1 MPLIDIQTNLKSLT
15 YGDFGSSDPLVTK
28 DINNPP
34 NLKGIALEGA
44 KRVDDLQ
51 RISKLLTSTPAAL
64 KFVANQ
70 AMLNVVE
77 QNILSAN
84 REKTGA
90 GKVLRGLGGTAKM
103 LASTLAQVPVSGTGL
118 HFVEGFS
125 GKLGYLKGVRGH
137 IEYKNNRRQD
147 GQITTQGVIEKTGDF
162 EANNST
168 LVLEYFSES
177 QTPGAKSRAFATT
190 EGLEYENS
198 PKEEK
203 GTWETRGEGSY
214 YSGETSPKTNTNSAN
229 LTLSGVGFN
238 DADKTKPYDSITA
251 AVPIVYSLGEDVP
264 DNKENDDLIKFNF
277 KIISPGTTQNAQP
290 QVTIL
295 KFRAFLDSFGD
306 DYSANWNSFKYIGR
320 AEDFYTYSGFGRQIS
335 FSFKVAALSKN
346 EIQPIYDKLNLLA
359 GSLAPTYVG
368 SSYMRGNFVGVT
380 IGDYLINQTGF
391 FSSIGLSWN
400 NGYQFGPNAEGAGGE
415 LPQILDVNCSFTP
428 IHKFNTTYGGQYINN
443 VGNTLES
450 PQPVGSATRIVKSN
464 EALKALQIL

>member
-15 YGDFGSSDPLVTK
+15 YGDFGSSDPLVIK

-51 RISKLLTSTPAAL
+51 RISKLLTNTPAAL

-70 AMLNVVE
+70 GMLNVVE

-168 LVLEYFSES
+168 LVLEYFSTKK
-177 QTPGAKSRAFATT
+177 TPGAKSRALATT

-214 YSGETSPKTNTNSAN
+214 HSLAKDFPKTNTNSAN

-251 AVPIVYSLGEDVP
+251 AVPIVS
-264 DNKENDDLIKFNF
+264 
-277 KIISPGTTQNAQP
+277 
-290 QVTIL
+290 
-295 KFRAFLDSFGD
+295 
-306 DYSANWNSFKYIGR
+306 
-320 AEDFYTYSGFGRQIS
+320 
-335 FSFKVAALSKN
+335 
-346 EIQPIYDKLNLLA
+346 
-359 GSLAPTYVG
+359 
-368 SSYMRGNFVGVT
+368 
-380 IGDYLINQTGF
+380 
-391 FSSIGLSWN
+391 
-400 NGYQFGPNAEGAGGE
+400 
-415 LPQILDVNCSFTP
+415 
-428 IHKFNTTYGGQYINN
+428 
-443 VGNTLES
+443 
-450 PQPVGSATRIVKSN
+450 
-464 EALKALQIL
+464 

>member
-214 YSGETSPKTNTNSAN
+214 YSGETSPKTNTKSAN

-238 DADKTKPYDSITA
+238 ENNVSNDAAFDSITFSY
-251 AVPIVYSLGEDVP
+251 PKVYPLGESEPLSD
-264 DNKENDDLIKFNF
+264 EEEEEDLIKFNF
-277 KIISPGTTQNAQP
+277 KIISPGESENAKP
-290 QVTIL
+290 KVTVL
-295 KFRAFLDSFGD
+295 KFRAFLDSFTD
-306 DYSANWNSFKYIGR
+306 DYSAEWNSFKYIGR
-320 AEDFYTYSGFGRQIS
+320 AEDFHTYQGFGRTIS
-335 FSFKVAALSKN
+335 FGFKVAALSKKELTPLYN
-346 EIQPIYDKLNLLA
+346 KLNLLV
-359 GSLAPTYVG
+359 GSLAPSYVG
-368 SSYMRGNFVGVT
+368 SSFMRGNFVGVT

-391 FSSIGLSWN
+391 FSSVGLSWN
-400 NGYQFGPNAEGAGGE
+400 NDYQFGGKGEE
-415 LPQILDVNCSFTP
+415 LPTVLDVTCAFTP
-428 IHKFNTTYGGQYINN
+428 IHKFNTAYGGQYINN

-450 PQPVGSATRIVKSN
+450 PQPIGAAEKIVKSD
-464 EALKALQIL
+464 KA